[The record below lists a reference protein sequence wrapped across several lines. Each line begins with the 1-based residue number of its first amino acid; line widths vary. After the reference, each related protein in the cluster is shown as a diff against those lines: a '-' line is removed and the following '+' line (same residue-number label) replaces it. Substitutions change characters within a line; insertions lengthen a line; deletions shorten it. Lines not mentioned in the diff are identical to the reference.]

1 MGGVGDDEPCETV
14 ALFVASLRHRSA
26 AVDASALPDGWRH
39 NLCGRDDLDESSQG
53 QNPRLISVLMPME
66 CNDLAIPV
74 MPRVC
79 HDTPLRK
86 ARSVIVRAIS
96 LGTTALFRFVIRLC
110 GESVEREDVDGPRS
124 PDCWASFF

>member
-14 ALFVASLRHRSA
+14 ALFVASLGDRSA
-26 AVDASALPDGWRH
+26 AVGASALPEGRRQK
-39 NLCGRDDLDESSQG
+39 LCGRDDLDGSSQG
-53 QNPRLISVLMPME
+53 QNPRLISVLMPMG

-79 HDTPLRK
+79 HDTSLRR
-86 ARSVIVRAIS
+86 ARGVIVRAIL

-110 GESVEREDVDGPRS
+110 GESVEGEDVDGPRS
-124 PDCWASFF
+124 PDRWASFF